1 VLQQRLH
8 GQRAQRTEGL
18 RIAPALLC
26 LGLCLALALALV
38 LVLVRAVAVAV
49 DEVQHD
55 WAEDSWG
62 GWQVE

>member
-1 VLQQRLH
+1 V
-8 GQRAQRTEGL
+8 
-18 RIAPALLC
+18 
-26 LGLCLALALALV
+26 LV